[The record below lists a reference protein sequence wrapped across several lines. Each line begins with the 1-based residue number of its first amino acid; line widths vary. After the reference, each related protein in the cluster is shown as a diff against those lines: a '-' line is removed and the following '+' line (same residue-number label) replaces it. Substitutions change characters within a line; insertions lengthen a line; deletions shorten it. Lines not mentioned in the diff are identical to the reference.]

1 MEMAKVGM
9 MSWKPEVRV
18 PADNKWYDNAIR
30 FETEAEAYAYARELE
45 SRWTQVRE
53 IRTSEV
59 DDPVNADWVD
69 GKTVWRSEGAE

>member
-1 MEMAKVGM
+1 

-18 PADNKWYDNAIR
+18 PVDNKWYDNAIR

-69 GKTVWRSEGAE
+69 GKTVWRSEGAK